1 MRTRTAARERGASA
15 VEFAIIM
22 PVILLLVFGIIG
34 YGVMLAF
41 RQSLSQAAS
50 EGARAAVGAPASGVS
65 AAAQSA
71 IQSAMATYGK
81 SCTDGVTCTI
91 STPAPCAGDSS
102 HTCVQVT
109 VSYPYRDDPIVPNV
123 PGLGFALPQSLT
135 FTSSVE
141 VG

>member
-1 MRTRTAARERGASA
+1 MRTRTDARERGASA

-50 EGARAAVGAPASGVS
+50 EGARAAVGAPAGATTGV
-65 AAAQSA
+65 AQDA
-71 IQSAMATYGK
+71 IQSALSTYGK
-81 SCTDGVTCTI
+81 SCTGGVTCTI
-91 STPAPCAGDSS
+91 SAPAPCAGDSS
-102 HTCVQVT
+102 HDCVQVT
-109 VSYPYRDDPIVPNV
+109 VSYPYRDHPIVPNV
-123 PGLGFALPQSLT
+123 PGLGFTLPATLS

-141 VG
+141 VS